1 MAVCNSFCNVAPAI
15 EEIGAREGLS
25 VRQQEWEKKGCKEHA
40 KINRKARED
49 CLENPDLLFSQ
60 I

>member
-1 MAVCNSFCNVAPAI
+1 MAPAI

-25 VRQQEWEKKGCKEHA
+25 VRQQEWEKKGCKERA
-40 KINRKARED
+40 QINRKARED